1 MTATWLSVKTRGS
14 VAPKPFER
22 AETTE
27 WRALSTHAA
36 TLQACEQ
43 ALLKVTSWALSS
55 EPEYP
60 ESPEK
65 SAAVQE
71 HTEDRGRSHHPFA
84 CAHRENTLYSFKKRS
99 TPHFFLM
106 NMAGPLANQ
115 HHQLREDSPMIP
127 FNHPSNSWNLIA
139 RHRRKVFLLFQ
150 TISDA
155 FLEKF
160 WPFGRLR
167 LHKQRSVET
176 LKWIDV

>member
-1 MTATWLSVKTRGS
+1 MSAKLG
-14 VAPKPFER
+14 
-22 AETTE
+22 
-27 WRALSTHAA
+27 
-36 TLQACEQ
+36 
-43 ALLKVTSWALSS
+43 TSK
-55 EPEYP
+55 PEYP

-84 CAHRENTLYSFKKRS
+84 CAHRQNTLYSFKKRS

-106 NMAGPLANQ
+106 NMASPLANQ
-115 HHQLREDSPMIP
+115 HHQPQEDSPMIP
-127 FNHPSNSWNLIA
+127 FNHPSNSSKLIA
-139 RHRRKVFLLFQ
+139 RHRRKVSLLFQ

-167 LHKQRSVET
+167 L
-176 LKWIDV
+176 